1 MNASRTVVLCCLLVA
16 MTTGRGA
23 PAYADDMEDVARML
37 LGARCGKHGIVKKL
51 PPEPGGLPSFRC
63 DCDTMK
69 EECPQTNLIAVPGH
83 FTSPDAQ
90 ELLLV
95 VEDMREY
102 CHADGWGY
110 TVLMRKVKSD
120 WKTVGRGAAITQAD
134 HLVTVRSS
142 AGTDILLS
150 YWSDCWQGCCLGDY
164 LAQTLKLSGN
174 DLTFVN
180 AGISVRFVDSAP
192 KAGETYLTRELEKVI
207 VADTNGDGLLD
218 VTLSVREES
227 GTQDGV
233 GKQKP
238 SKRRTFEMRFILDGK
253 TFSPVPGTP
262 KFMDEEC

>member
-1 MNASRTVVLCCLLVA
+1 MNASRTLVLCCLLVA
-16 MTTGRGA
+16 MTTGRAA
-23 PAYADDMEDVARML
+23 PAHADEIEDVVRMR

-63 DCDTMK
+63 DCDGMK
-69 EECPQTNLIAVPGH
+69 EDCPQTSLIAVPGH
-83 FTSPDAQ
+83 FTKPDAQ
-90 ELLLV
+90 ELLVV
-95 VEDMREY
+95 VEDMREI
-102 CHADGWGY
+102 CHAEGWGY

-142 AGTDILLS
+142 AGTDVLLS

-164 LAQTLKLSGN
+164 EAQTLKLSDD

-180 AGISVRFVDSAP
+180 AGILVRFVDSAP
-192 KAGETYLTRELEKVI
+192 KAEETYSTRELEKVI

-238 SKRRTFEMRFILDGK
+238 SKRRTFEMRFTFDGK

-262 KFMDEEC
+262 KFEDEEC